1 MLACDVLLKVR
12 MVISDE
18 LSYWI
23 GLTDFA
29 DGDTTLTIFTVKAN
43 HISKYLD
50 VDNALYYENRNYFP
64 SDGRWIWQES
74 HQVRVKMIIDW
85 ENSLFILIS
94 IENIFFL
101 KVANWTNWQDGE
113 PNNLGGQVV
122 KVYQDRNITQS
133 NTCRY
138 GYYRSTTS

>member
-29 DGDTTLTIFTVKAN
+29 DGDTILTIFTVKAN
-43 HISKYLD
+43 HIWKYSEADNVFLLWEQKLFSLRWS
-50 VDNALYYENRNYFP
+50 VDLAR
-64 SDGRWIWQES
+64 ES
-74 HQVRVKMIIDW
+74 PGIRVKIIIDW

-122 KVYQDRNITQS
+122 NVYQDRNVT
-133 NTCRY
+133 
-138 GYYRSTTS
+138 